1 MIRPEIRE
9 GLHRWREVIAAG
21 GIAVFGLWLLGKGWL
36 LGPIGALLLA
46 LGAALAL
53 NARRR
58 MRFAG
63 SGDGLGVVSVDEGQ
77 ISYLAPEIGG
87 FVSIAELVEL
97 RLLSVQGRRMW
108 RLRQSDGQAILIP
121 VDAAGADKLFDAFAA
136 VPGMDVSRLL
146 AAKPDTVV
154 WARHLRVLT

>member
-1 MIRPEIRE
+1 MIRHEIRE

-21 GIAVFGLWLLGKGWL
+21 LIAVFGLWLIGKGWF

-53 NARRR
+53 NGWRRL
-58 MRFAG
+58 RFAG

-77 ISYLAPEIGG
+77 VSYLAPEVGG
-87 FVSIAELVEL
+87 FIALSELVEL

-108 RLRQSDGQAILIP
+108 RLRQSDGQALLIP
-121 VDAAGADKLFDAFAA
+121 VDAAGADKLFDAFASL
-136 VPGMDVSRLL
+136 PGMDVSRLL
-146 AAKPDTVV
+146 AANPDMVV
-154 WARHLRVLT
+154 WTRHLRVLT